1 MIKENSEKRKY
12 RMISFLETTSIS
24 HDYLFENFGYHSE
37 FIKSGK
43 SMDIG
48 FSKDKIQNLIEDII
62 NNSNFDLLCIS
73 EDEKSFRY
81 HFITK

>member
-1 MIKENSEKRKY
+1 MITQTSEKRKY
-12 RMISFLETTSIS
+12 RMISFLESTSVS

-37 FIKSGK
+37 FIKPEK

-48 FSKDKIQNLIEDII
+48 FSKEKIQNLIEDII
-62 NNSNFDLLCIS
+62 NNSEFDLLCVS

-81 HFITK
+81 HFITR